1 MSFKKDEETG
11 VAHFMQDKTTV
22 IQEARVFNES
32 PISPRKCRILLTKI
46 VYLLY
51 VGETFGPQEA
61 TTLFFGVTKLF
72 QHKDSALRQMVY
84 LVIKELSH
92 LAQDV
97 IMVTSS
103 IMKDMQPN
111 LEVIYRP
118 NAIRAL
124 CRVIDGSMIQGIERF
139 YKSAIVDRNA
149 SISSAAL
156 VSSYH
161 LYPIAKEV
169 IRRWANEA
177 QESLNAKGTSSSSS
191 FMPSGAASYLSS
203 FGGGGSQAQSGFQ
216 PVASSSYITQY
227 HALGLLYGIRQQDRM
242 AVSKMIQSLGGG
254 KSNTLRSPYA
264 LCMLIRFAAK
274 LMDEDPNLHKQMHEL
289 LEGFLRHKSDAVNYE
304 AARAICE
311 MRNVTASELY
321 RPVAVLQL
329 FLSSPKS
336 TLKFAAIRTLAKL
349 AQQHPQPVQACNL
362 DMERLINDENRGVAT
377 FAITTLLKTG
387 NEASV
392 DRLMK
397 QISAFM
403 SEISDEFKV
412 TIVNAIRALCLKF
425 PAKQAVML
433 NFLSGIL
440 RDEGGYDFKRAV
452 VEAIFDMIKFISES
466 KETALSQ
473 LCEFIEDCE
482 FTKLSVRI
490 LHLLGIEG
498 PKALQPSKY
507 IRYIYNRVILENAI
521 VRAAAVSSLAK
532 FGVNVSD
539 TGVKASIKVLL
550 TRCLDDVDDEV
561 RDRAALYLKVLKEEP
576 LAEKFVKDDSTI
588 SLAVLETK
596 LVSYIS
602 NAEATEAPFELSN
615 IPRISREQAR
625 QEAIRARH
633 ETTADLTV
641 LNNPNKPA
649 SADVIGG
656 PGPNAAT
663 IAEIQ
668 SNYAAQLATVPEFA
682 NYGPVLKSSSKP
694 TPLTEHETEYVVSL
708 VKHIFAEHVVFQF
721 NLINTL
727 PDTILEQVSV
737 LMTPTSP
744 SETLTEDFII
754 PIPSIG
760 TDPGTIYV
768 SYSRMGY
775 DLGSFGCTL
784 KFISKEVD
792 PESGEPEEEGYEDE
806 YQIEEV
812 EIGVGDYI
820 VPTYVGFTQEW
831 DRLRSGVNVTETFS
845 LSSLKSLESAC
856 ETIIELL
863 NMEALGGSEHP
874 TSTSVHTLNLSGIV
888 IGNPKGGTSTEAKGQ
903 KVLVRVR
910 MTYSTQA
917 GVTLE
922 ITARGEDQE
931 ACDLILSAIA

>member
-46 VYLLY
+46 IYLLY

-84 LVIKELSH
+84 LVIKELSD

-139 YKSAIVDRNA
+139 YKSAIVDRNS

-161 LYPIAKEV
+161 LFPIAKDV
-169 IRRWANEA
+169 IKRWANEA
-177 QESLNAKGTSSSSS
+177 QESLNAKG
-191 FMPSGAASYLSS
+191 SGGGGGFIPASASSYLSS
-203 FGGGGSQAQSGFQ
+203 FGGGGGQTQSGYQ
-216 PVASSSYITQY
+216 AVASSSYITQY
-227 HALGLLYGIRQQDRM
+227 HALGLLYAIRQQDRM
-242 AVSKMIQSLGGG
+242 AVSKLIQQLGGG

-264 LCMLIRFAAK
+264 LCMLIRFASK

-289 LEGFLRHKSDAVNYE
+289 LEGFLRHKSDMVNYE

-311 MRNVTASELY
+311 MRNVTSAELY

-329 FLSSPKS
+329 FLSSPKG
-336 TLKFAAIRTLAKL
+336 TLKFCAIRTLAKL
-349 AQQHPQPVQACNL
+349 ALTHPQPVQACNL
-362 DMERLINDENRGVAT
+362 DMERLINDDNRGVAT

-452 VEAIFDMIKFISES
+452 VEAIFDMIKFIGES
-466 KETALSQ
+466 KETALAQ

-498 PKALQPSKY
+498 PKALHPSKY

-532 FGVNVSD
+532 FGVNVPD
-539 TGVKASIKVLL
+539 LRVKASIKVLL

-561 RDRAALYLKVLKEEP
+561 RDRAALYLKVLDQEP
-576 LAEKFVKDDSTI
+576 LAEKFVKDESAI
-588 SLAVLETK
+588 SLATLESK
-596 LVSYIS
+596 LTAYIS
-602 NAEATEAPFELSN
+602 QKESSQAPFEISS
-615 IPRISREQAR
+615 IPRISREQACQEALRAR
-625 QEAIRARH
+625 QEASSDLASLNNTGKTIDKQSAGPAVSAS
-633 ETTADLTV
+633 TTAESQLEYATQ
-641 LNNPNKPA
+641 L
-649 SADVIGG
+649 SA
-656 PGPNAAT
+656 
-663 IAEIQ
+663 
-668 SNYAAQLATVPEFA
+668 VPEFST
-682 NYGPVLKSSSKP
+682 YGKLFKSSAKP
-694 TPLTEHETEYVVSL
+694 IPLTEHETEYVVS
-708 VKHIFAEHVVFQF
+708 VAKHIFAEHVVFQF
-721 NLINTL
+721 NLTNTL

-737 LMTPTSP
+737 LTNPPEEGLS
-744 SETLTEDFII
+744 EDFII
-754 PIPSIG
+754 PIPKMSNE
-760 TDPGTIYV
+760 PGIIYV
-768 SYSRMGY
+768 SYTRTSPESY
-775 DLGSFGCTL
+775 ALGSFNCTL

-792 PESGEPEEEGYEDE
+792 PISGEPEEEGYEDE
-806 YQIEEV
+806 YQIEDV
-812 EIGVGDYI
+812 ELGVGDYI
-820 VPTYVGFTQEW
+820 IPTYLTFTTEW
-831 DRLRSGVNVTETFS
+831 DRLRTGATATETFQ
-845 LSSLKSLESAC
+845 LSALKSLKSAC
-856 ETIIELL
+856 ETLIELL
-863 NMEALGGSEHP
+863 NMEPLGGTENPSS
-874 TSTSVHTLNLSGIV
+874 STVHTLQLAGILSGGD
-888 IGNPKGGTSTEAKGQ
+888 GNI
-903 KVLVRVR
+903 LVRTR
-910 MTYSTQA
+910 MTFSSEQ
-917 GVTLE
+917 GVTIE
-922 ITARGEDQE
+922 MSARAEKPKAVQ
-931 ACDLILSAIA
+931 LVMSAIA